1 MSFIQGTDR
10 NQVTLFPD
18 TLDDYVGENNEA
30 RAIDAFVDSLDMA
43 SMGFKAEAA
52 KEGRPGYDPR
62 DMLKLY
68 MYGYL
73 NHIRSSRRLQK
84 EAARNVEVIWLLKK
98 VVPNFRCIA
107 DFRKDNAKAIK
118 EVFKAFVRLCSK
130 ADLLSRE
137 SVVIDGSKFRAVN
150 ADNKSYVSS
159 NVTKVLLDVEEKIN
173 QYMEELDKADTA
185 ESKPGSLTR
194 TDITSVIE
202 YLERRKTQLKEAL
215 EQMESSGENQ
225 ICTTD
230 PECRLMKTRD
240 GIRPSFNVQTAVESE
255 NHLIVHYDV
264 TNECTDWHLLEEG
277 INGAKEA
284 LGVGHLEGIAD
295 RGYGNNEEVLQCLL
309 NGDTPTTHPNKGE
322 KCRTFRFEKTDV
334 EVTEEMLS
342 SDDKETLLQCISAG
356 VLPDILQRDD
366 VEMEV
371 VKRREQGSSVYLDKE
386 TGELVSYAQMKELG
400 GMERAPVEVER
411 NPPLQPYFERDL
423 EKDIVIC
430 PMGKTLFY
438 AGPGQ
443 PNGKKDDTIRRYHR
457 LSACSKCTNKC
468 TLGKKRVISFKS
480 GETHKHENFYDKA
493 RENKIV
499 RKTNHRFKSVV
510 LSDEESSWN
519 EWVIVR
525 FYPNQQHLRKRNT
538 IVEHPYG
545 TVKRWH
551 GASYLLTRGKV
562 KVAAETGLSFL
573 AYDFRRVINLIGVK
587 GIMEVIKA

>member
-284 LGVGHLEGIAD
+284 LGVEHLEGIAD

>member
-130 ADLLSRE
+130 ADLISRE

-284 LGVGHLEGIAD
+284 LGVEHLEGIAD

>member
-130 ADLLSRE
+130 ADLISRE

-284 LGVGHLEGIAD
+284 LGVEHLEGIAD

-334 EVTEEMLS
+334 AVTEEMLS

>member
-284 LGVGHLEGIAD
+284 LGVEHLEGIAD

-334 EVTEEMLS
+334 AVTEEMLS

-510 LSDEESSWN
+510 LSEEESSWN

>member
-130 ADLLSRE
+130 ADLISRE

-215 EQMESSGENQ
+215 EQMENSGENQ

-284 LGVGHLEGIAD
+284 LGVEHLEGIAD

-371 VKRREQGSSVYLDKE
+371 VKRRKQGSSVYLDKE

>member
-284 LGVGHLEGIAD
+284 LGVEHLEGIAD

-400 GMERAPVEVER
+400 GMEKAPVEVER